1 MSSRP
6 ESPRLWRL
14 GTSLTV
20 SLVLL
25 LVLLIFLTFVT
36 YRTILSERREA
47 EMDNAVSI
55 ARTLAAEVDRV
66 VNDLETTTLALALF
80 LGNESIPLDQ
90 ASVGTYLEQ
99 VLDSYGFIRA
109 LFVTDLQARV
119 IASGT
124 GEGVGTDLSSRPYIG
139 ALRAGARSAWSD
151 SLSGI
156 QTGQVTVAFGR
167 VIQRS
172 DGRPRAYLIAAFYP
186 VRLVTRLQTT
196 MPADARTTLIDRNG
210 IIMHTTFAP
219 ALPPDRRDV
228 SSFEPV
234 KQALSGRPVRL
245 IGQGLPFSS
254 NDPRFGALVPVTS
267 RGWVVSFTRP
277 LAPLE
282 ARIRRPV
289 VEQAVLLTLAVILVG
304 LVFGLIARRLTQPLV
319 SLADTAAEIARGERP
334 EIPEVRGVVETSQLA
349 AGMRA
354 MARAVAEREDR
365 LRGTVERE
373 RSARE
378 DAERAHTRM
387 SFLTEA
393 SGVLVGSLD
402 YEETLRNVARLAVP
416 RYADWCSVDLVGKEG
431 KIERLAVTHVD
442 PAKVQLA
449 YEIERRYPADPNARS
464 GIAEVVRTGQAAL
477 ARVVTDE
484 MLQAAAKGPEHLQ
497 LLRQL
502 GIVSAII
509 APLMVRGQT
518 FGAISFVWAESGRT
532 YSEEDQRLA
541 LELARLA
548 ATAIDNA
555 RLYRRERS
563 IAETLQRSLLR
574 KHLPEFP
581 GMAIA
586 SRYLPARQEAE
597 VGGDW
602 YDALALP
609 DGQVGLVMGDVA
621 GRGIQAAAVMGELQN
636 AVRAYAME
644 GHAPAVILERVTR
657 LLDIREMATVLYL
670 AFDPP
675 TWTVRYANA
684 GHLPP
689 LVISPDG
696 KAALLLE
703 GGSPPIGGAGEVS
716 FKEERVAIAPGST
729 IVLYTD
735 GLIEVRGEA
744 LDEGLERLVRAAS
757 GHPPDQ
763 PEALLDH
770 LVSTLLGGEA
780 SADDVALL
788 ALYATLL
795 DPAHL
800 RLRLAAVPAS
810 MPLLRHTIR
819 RWLDQAQASSA
830 EIFEITVATSEA
842 FSNAIEHAYAAVDGQ
857 IEVEGELTREDLT
870 LTVRDWGRWR
880 QPRGTNR
887 GRGLGLMRGLMDN
900 VKVTP
905 ESTGTIV
912 QMSRR
917 LHREVRM

>member
-1 MSSRP
+1 MSSKP
-6 ESPRLWRL
+6 DPPRQWRL

-25 LVLLIFLTFVT
+25 LAVVIFLTFVT
-36 YRTILSERREA
+36 YRNILSERRQA
-47 EMDNAVSI
+47 EMEGAVAI
-55 ARTLAAEVDRV
+55 ARTLGSEVDRV
-66 VNDLETTTLALALF
+66 VNDLETTTLTLALF
-80 LGNESIPLDQ
+80 LGNESISLDQ
-90 ASVGTYLEQ
+90 AGVGTYLRR
-99 VLDSYGFIRA
+99 VLESYGFMRA

-119 IASGT
+119 IVSAT
-124 GEGVGTDLSSRPYIG
+124 GEGIGTDLVARPYMRT
-139 ALRAGARSAWSD
+139 LRTGARSAWSD

-156 QTGQVTVAFGR
+156 QSGQVTVAFGR
-167 VIQRS
+167 VIQWP
-172 DGRPRAYLIAAFYP
+172 DGRTRAYLVAAFYP
-186 VRLVTRLQTT
+186 ARLVTRLQATL
-196 MPADARTTLIDRNG
+196 PPEARTTLIDSNG
-210 IIMHTTFAP
+210 IVMHTTYVP
-219 ALPPDRRDV
+219 ILPPDRRDV

-234 KQALSGRPVRL
+234 KEALAGRIVRVS
-245 IGQGLPFSS
+245 GQGLPFSS
-254 NDPRFGALVPVTS
+254 DARFGAMVPVAS
-267 RGWVVSFTRP
+267 RGWVVSYSRP
-277 LAPLE
+277 LQPLE
-282 ARIRRPV
+282 ARIRRPA

-304 LVFGLIARRLTQPLV
+304 LVFGLIARRLTRPLV

-334 EIPEVRGVVETSQLA
+334 DIPEVSGVVETSQLA
-349 AGMRA
+349 AGMRT

-387 SFLTEA
+387 SFLTEV
-393 SGVLVGSLD
+393 SGVLAGSLD

-416 RYADWCSVDLVGKEG
+416 RYADWCSVDLVGEDG

-442 PAKVQLA
+442 PAKIQLA
-449 YEIERRYPADPNARS
+449 YEIERRYPQDPDART
-464 GIAEVVRTGQAAL
+464 GIPEVVRTGEAAL
-477 ARVVTDE
+477 VRVVTDE
-484 MLQAAAKGPEHLQ
+484 MLQAAAKDPEHLQ
-497 LLRQL
+497 VLRQL

-509 APLMVRGQT
+509 APLTVRGLT
-518 FGAISFVWAESGRT
+518 FGTISFVWAESGRT

-541 LELARLA
+541 LELARRA
-548 ATAIDNA
+548 AVAIDNA

-609 DGQVGLVMGDVA
+609 DGRVGLVMGDVA
-621 GRGIQAAAVMGELQN
+621 GRGIQAAAVMGQLQN

-657 LLDIREMATVLYL
+657 LMDLREMATLLYL
-670 AFDPP
+670 VFDPP
-675 TWTVRYANA
+675 TWTVQYANA

-689 LVISPDG
+689 MVISPDG
-696 KAALLLE
+696 KASLLLE
-703 GGSPPIGGAGEVS
+703 GGSPPIGSAGEVL
-716 FKEERVAIAPGST
+716 FKEERVSIAPGST

-735 GLIEVRGEA
+735 GLVEVRGEPIDQG
-744 LDEGLERLVRAAS
+744 LDRLVRAAS
-757 GHPPDQ
+757 GQPPDQ

-770 LVSTLLGGEA
+770 VLSTMLGREA
-780 SADDVALL
+780 GADDVALL
-788 ALYATLL
+788 ALHATLL
-795 DPAHL
+795 DPSHL
-800 RLRLAAVPAS
+800 RLRLDAVPAS

-819 RWLDQAQASSA
+819 RWLDQARATSA
-830 EIFEITVATSEA
+830 EIFEITVAASEA
-842 FSNAIEHAYAAVDGQ
+842 FSNAIEHAYAAADGQ
-857 IEVEGELTREDLT
+857 IEVEGELRREDLT

-887 GRGLGLMRGLMDN
+887 GRGLSLMRGLMDN

-905 ESTGTIV
+905 E
-912 QMSRR
+912 
-917 LHREVRM
+917 

>member
-1 MSSRP
+1 MRSKP
-6 ESPRLWRL
+6 ESLRQWRL

-20 SLVLL
+20 SLVVLL
-25 LVLLIFLTFVT
+25 ALLIFLTFVT
-36 YRTILSERREA
+36 YRNIFSERRQA
-47 EMDNAVSI
+47 EMESAVAI
-55 ARTLAAEVDRV
+55 ARTLASEVDRV
-66 VNDLETTTLALALF
+66 INDLETTTLAQALF
-80 LGNESIPLDQ
+80 LGNEAIPLDQ
-90 ASVGTYLEQ
+90 TSLGSHLKQ
-99 VLDSYGFIRA
+99 ILDSYGFVRA
-109 LFVTDLQARV
+109 IFVTDLQAKV
-119 IASGT
+119 IATAT
-124 GEGVGTDLSSRPYIG
+124 GEGVGTDLSRRPYMQT
-139 ALRAGARSAWSD
+139 LRGGARSAWSD

-156 QTGQVTVAFGR
+156 QSGQVTVAYGR

-172 DGRPRAYLIAAFYP
+172 DGRPRAYLVVAFYP
-186 VRLVTRLQTT
+186 EKLVTRLQATL
-196 MPADARTTLIDRNG
+196 PSDARTTLIDRNG
-210 IIMHTTFAP
+210 IVMHTSYAP
-219 ALPPDRRDV
+219 VLPPDRRDV
-228 SSFEPV
+228 SSSELV
-234 KQALSGRPVRL
+234 KEALAGRTVRL
-245 IGQGLPFSS
+245 IGQGLPFSA
-254 NDPRFGALVPVTS
+254 DPRFGAIVPVAS
-267 RGWVVSFTRP
+267 RGWVVAYSRP
-277 LAPLE
+277 LGPLE
-282 ARIRRPV
+282 ARIRRPA
-289 VEQAVLLTLAVILVG
+289 VEQAVLLALAVILVG
-304 LVFGLIARRLTQPLV
+304 LLFGLIARRLTRPLV
-319 SLADTAAEIARGERP
+319 ALADTAAEIARGERP
-334 EIPEVRGVVETSQLA
+334 DIPEVRGVVETSQLA
-349 AGMRA
+349 AGMRT

-378 DAERAHTRM
+378 DAERAHLRM

-393 SGVLVGSLD
+393 SGVLAGSLD

-416 RYADWCSVDLVGKEG
+416 KFADWCAVDLVGDDG
-431 KIERLAVTHVD
+431 KIQRVGITHVD
-442 PAKVQLA
+442 PAKIQLA
-449 YEIERRYPADPNARS
+449 YEIERRYPSDPNART
-464 GIAEVVRTGQAAL
+464 GIPEVVRTGEAAL
-477 ARVVTDE
+477 VRVVTDE
-484 MLQAAAKGPEHLQ
+484 MLQAAAKDPEHLQ
-497 LLRQL
+497 ILRQL

-509 APLMVRGQT
+509 APLTARGQT

-541 LELARLA
+541 LELARRA
-548 ATAIDNA
+548 AVAIDNA

-581 GMAIA
+581 GMTIA

-609 DGQVGLVMGDVA
+609 DGRVGLVMGDVA
-621 GRGIQAAAVMGELQN
+621 GRGIQAAAVMGQLQN

-657 LLDIREMATVLYL
+657 LLDLREMATLLYL
-670 AFDPP
+670 VFDPP
-675 TWTVRYANA
+675 TWTVQYANA

-689 LVISPDG
+689 MVISPDG
-696 KAALLLE
+696 KASLLLE
-703 GGSPPIGGAGEVS
+703 GGSPPIGSAGEVL
-716 FKEERVAIAPGST
+716 FKEERVSIAPGST

-735 GLIEVRGEA
+735 GLVEVRGEPIDQG
-744 LDEGLERLVRAAS
+744 LDRLVRAAS
-757 GHPPDQ
+757 GQPPDQ

-770 LVSTLLGGEA
+770 VLSTMLGREA
-780 SADDVALL
+780 GADDVALL
-788 ALYATLL
+788 ALRATLL

-800 RLRLAAVPAS
+800 RLRLDAVPAS

-819 RWLDQAQASSA
+819 RWLNEAKATTA
-830 EIFEITVATSEA
+830 EIFEITVAASEA
-842 FSNAIEHAYAAVDGQ
+842 FSNAIEHAYAAADGQ
-857 IEVEGELTREDLT
+857 IEVEGELRREDLT

-917 LHREVRM
+917 LHREVRA